1 MNNKDLLNKI
11 HSRTNTLEPTDKLS
25 PDSVEELLGGVK
37 RRNNRA
43 VISACVSS
51 LCALFIAVTS
61 TFTINNTPPS
71 TNIPVKHGDVSA
83 YNEIYKAVNTIVEES
98 EEKYNYL
105 YGDVVFN
112 AAPDMSQNDAVT
124 EDVVTQDTVGSDS
137 VNLQSSNTTTEFS
150 ETNLQVSGVDEADA
164 VKTDGKY
171 IYSLYGTTI
180 YITQPN
186 NGTPKLVATIDL
198 NDNDLE
204 FGNIEMFIY
213 ENKLSIIAQAYTP
226 TDDEDDIYSDVDYS
240 SYYFGTTLENAI
252 TYVAVYDLSDI
263 SKPVKESTLTQSGNY
278 RSSRRID
285 NVLYITTGYTIR
297 NYSEIEKNKPESYCP
312 TYNVNGTTNCVPA
325 DSIIISED
333 VDVISYTTIASIDLN
348 SSDDFA
354 DICSVLGSN
363 EEVYASQK
371 NIYVTSGYYKDNE
384 RKTQIKRFSIDGTE
398 IAENGSFIVDGYL
411 LNQFSMDEHNGYF
424 RVVTERNQTYSGMYN
439 SISNVTSAGLY
450 IFDSNLELVGKTENV
465 ANGENVKS
473 VRFDG
478 DIAYFVTFRQ
488 TDPLFTV
495 DLSDPTSPKILSE
508 LKIPGFSEYL
518 HPFGNNLLL
527 GFGREVDPE
536 SGIDNGLKLTMFDVT
551 DKTNVTEISTFI
563 FADENSYSMAE
574 HDHKAIFVDVE
585 RKIIGIPYI
594 ICNSDNFGGDALQ
607 EYYHLFKYDEENKTF
622 TSLKRLEMSE
632 YDLEQITPNDVNT
645 RGLYIDNFFYIVS
658 ANEIYSY
665 NYKTFENV
673 GYINFKK

>member
-594 ICNSDNFGGDALQ
+594 IYNSDDFGGDVLQ

-665 NYKTFENV
+665 DYKTFENV
-673 GYINFKK
+673 GYINLKK

>member
-11 HSRTNTLEPTDKLS
+11 QSRTNTLEPTDKLS

-186 NGTPKLVATIDL
+186 NGTPKLVATIEL

-439 SISNVTSAGLY
+439 SISNVTSSGLY

-645 RGLYIDNFFYIVS
+645 RGLYIDDFFYIVS
-658 ANEIYSY
+658 ADEIYSY

>member
-43 VISACVSS
+43 VISSCVSS

-61 TFTINNTPPS
+61 IFTINNTPPS

-83 YNEIYKAVNTIVEES
+83 YNDIYKAVNTIVEES

-563 FADENSYSMAE
+563 FADENSYSMTE

-594 ICNSDNFGGDALQ
+594 IYNSDDFGGDVLQ

-673 GYINFKK
+673 GNINLKK

>member
-61 TFTINNTPPS
+61 IFTINNTPPS

-83 YNEIYKAVNTIVEES
+83 YNDIYKAVNTIVEES

-312 TYNVNGTTNCVPA
+312 TYNINGTTNCVPA

-585 RKIIGIPYI
+585 RKIIGIPFI
-594 ICNSDNFGGDALQ
+594 IYNSDDFGGDVLQ

-658 ANEIYSY
+658 ADEIYSY

>member
-61 TFTINNTPPS
+61 IFTINNTPPS

-83 YNEIYKAVNTIVEES
+83 YNDIYKAVNTIVEES

-594 ICNSDNFGGDALQ
+594 IYNSDDFDGDVLQ

-673 GYINFKK
+673 GYINLKK

>member
-61 TFTINNTPPS
+61 IFTINNTPPS

-83 YNEIYKAVNTIVEES
+83 YNDIYKAVNTIVEES

-137 VNLQSSNTTTEFS
+137 ANLQSSNTTTEFS

-226 TDDEDDIYSDVDYS
+226 TDDEDGIYSDVDYS

-371 NIYVTSGYYKDNE
+371 NIYVTSGYYKDDE
-384 RKTQIKRFSIDGTE
+384 RKTQIKRFSIDSTE

-439 SISNVTSAGLY
+439 SISNVTSASLY

-518 HPFGNNLLL
+518 HPFGDNLLL

-574 HDHKAIFVDVE
+574 YDHKAIFVDVE

-594 ICNSDNFGGDALQ
+594 IYNSDDFGGDVLQ

-645 RGLYIDNFFYIVS
+645 RGLYIDDFFYIVS

-665 NYKTFENV
+665 DYKTFENA
-673 GYINFKK
+673 GYINLKK

>member
-594 ICNSDNFGGDALQ
+594 IYNSDDFGGDVLQ